1 MIFNK
6 LNKRLT
12 ELEDRITV
20 LEAEQESLADKLK
33 QTNSKKRGGKTRKLM
48 KYKDYAVGK
57 QDIRRIDKLNALT
70 DPDTFWN
77 DVKKL
82 TKRTHSDRALD
93 RWQALADIRYSQIK
107 EEE

>member
-1 MIFNK
+1 MLFNK

-12 ELEDRITV
+12 ELEDGVTV

-33 QTNSKKRGGKTRKLM
+33 QMNSKKRGRKTRKLM
-48 KYKDYAVGK
+48 KYKDYAVEK
-57 QDIRRIDKLNALT
+57 RDIKRIDKLNALT

-82 TKRTHSDRALD
+82 TKQTHSDHALD
-93 RWQALADIRYSQIK
+93 RWQTLAEIRYSQIK